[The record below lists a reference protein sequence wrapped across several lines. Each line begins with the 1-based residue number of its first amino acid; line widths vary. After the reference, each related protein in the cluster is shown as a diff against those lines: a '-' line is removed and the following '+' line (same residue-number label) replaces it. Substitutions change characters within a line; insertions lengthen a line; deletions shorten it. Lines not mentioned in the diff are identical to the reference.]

1 MLIHSLEHAFID
13 SIKIFPFLLL
23 TYIILEFI
31 EHKTSDKFVHIIE
44 KSGFL
49 GPIFGSILGVI
60 PQCGFSTVASNF
72 YAGRIITLGTLI
84 SIYLST
90 SDEMLPILIAN
101 NAPLSLILKIL
112 LIKVVIG
119 MFFGIIIDL
128 LFKKTYIDKNMHMGH
143 SDNHMHDDC
152 KQEES
157 FLISAAKHTLN
168 IFIFIFVFTFIL
180 NIFIEF
186 IGEDSLSTFILN
198 KPVIGSLLSGIV
210 GLIPNCAGSVIITD
224 LYLNGGIGFGAMIS
238 GLLISAGVGLLVLF
252 KVNKDK
258 KENIKL
264 VFILYTIGV
273 LCGIFID
280 LFNLWYKL

>member
-1 MLIHSLEHAFID
+1 MCIRD
-13 SIKIFPFLLL
+13 S
-23 TYIILEFI
+23 
-31 EHKTSDKFVHIIE
+31 
-44 KSGFL
+44 
-49 GPIFGSILGVI
+49 
-60 PQCGFSTVASNF
+60 
-72 YAGRIITLGTLI
+72 
-84 SIYLST
+84 
-90 SDEMLPILIAN
+90 
-101 NAPLSLILKIL
+101 
-112 LIKVVIG
+112 
-119 MFFGIIIDL
+119 
-128 LFKKTYIDKNMHMGH
+128 
-143 SDNHMHDDC
+143 HMHDDC

-186 IGEDSLSTFILN
+186 IGEDNLSTFILN

-258 KENIKL
+258 KENIKI